1 MKSLLLL
8 LTVLL
13 CSMAVLAPAAAA
25 QQDDQPVVRA
35 VLFYS
40 PTCPHCHTVINETL
54 LPMMEQYGER
64 LEIIGIDITQ
74 PRGQA
79 LYNATTEQFNVP
91 DEMQGVP
98 RLIVGDRFL
107 VGSLQIP
114 QEFPGIVEA
123 GLASGGIDWPAIPGL
138 AEVMAAS
145 QQAQES
151 AAAAT
156 TPADGAAATAAPAV
170 PEATPTPEMAA
181 LSADSLPPDETSAV
195 PAGLP
200 EGGWLA
206 AALLGGM
213 LLALF
218 YAVARIWPARQGLFQ
233 FSQPLTAAANSPLI
247 PLLAVLGLGVAG
259 YMAYIE
265 ITHVAAVCG
274 PVGECNAV
282 QTSQYATIA
291 GIPVAVL
298 GLINFT
304 AVLVLWLLQR
314 TGAGK
319 WARPAAL
326 ALLGLSLFGVL
337 FSIYLTLLELF
348 VIHAICMWCLTSAL
362 LTTLIMLVTVA
373 QLTRNISAGGAEQ
386 RRQTAAV

>member
-1 MKSLLLL
+1 M
-8 LTVLL
+8 
-13 CSMAVLAPAAAA
+13 
-25 QQDDQPVVRA
+25 VRA

-64 LEIIGIDITQ
+64 LEMIGIDITQ
-74 PRGQA
+74 PGGAA
-79 LYNATTEQFNVP
+79 LYEASTEQFKVP
-91 DEMQGVP
+91 AEMQGVP
-98 RLIVGDRFL
+98 RLVVGDRFM

-114 QEFPGIVEA
+114 QEFPGIVEQ

-138 AEVMAAS
+138 AEALAAG
-145 QQAQES
+145 QQAEE
-151 AAAAT
+151 AAQ
-156 TPADGAAATAAPAV
+156 
-170 PEATPTPEMAA
+170 TPTPAA
-181 LSADSLPPDETSAV
+181 EAEAARSGNRHSRPCRHAHCLRWSPSAPKSMPPIDTAAA
-195 PAGLP
+195 PTGMP

-213 LLALF
+213 LLALL
-218 YAVARIWPARQGLFQ
+218 YAVVRIWPARQGLFQ
-233 FSQPLTAAANSPLI
+233 SGQPLTAAITSPLI

-274 PVGECNAV
+274 PVGECNVV

-298 GLINFT
+298 GLINFA
-304 AVLVLWLLQR
+304 AVLVLWLVQR
-314 TGAGK
+314 SGAGK

-326 ALLGLSLFGVL
+326 ALLGLAVFGVL

-362 LTTLIMLVTVA
+362 ITTLIMLVVVA
-373 QLTRNISAGGAEQ
+373 QLTRSVARKALRSGDR
-386 RRQTAAV
+386 RRQSEGRDGKPG